1 MTRNG
6 GPPVP
11 ADESRW
17 AGAQEGLD
25 VLPAWPAAVAARS
38 LLLGV
43 DTTTG
48 GAATNTQAGRRAGA
62 QRHTPTLDASSSQRL
77 PLVGGSHSGGSHPPR
92 HPLLRAHVG
101 VPAVR
106 MMSDYGCP
114 LNIITALVPATAQS
128 HVLSSFLASLCPLNC
143 LHAPLS
149 CIHGVGDEAFRGGWR
164 LQRCR

>member
-1 MTRNG
+1 MGARRSQRMSRDGQGPRRAWTCSLHG
-6 GPPVP
+6 GLQWRR
-11 ADESRW
+11 AHCCWGWIR
-17 AGAQEGLD
+17 QR
-25 VLPAWPAAVAARS
+25 AARPQS
-38 LLLGV
+38 H
-43 DTTTG
+43 
-48 GAATNTQAGRRAGA
+48 RRAGA
-62 QRHTPTLDASSSQRL
+62 RAHRGTRPTLDASSSQRL

-101 VPAVR
+101 VPAVS

-128 HVLSSFLASLCPLNC
+128 HVLAFLASLCPLNC

-164 LQRCR
+164 TP